1 MEQCYF
7 KGDIFYIYPKDYTE
21 CEQRGGRPA
30 IIVSNNVGNDHSP
43 VVEIVYLTGQEK
55 KELPTHVKID
65 SAKIPSVALCEQITT
80 VSKTRIGQFINSVT
94 QNELQEIDRAM
105 LLSLDINSNIKGT
118 KVLEAW
124 GKMLD
129 DLTSEDEEGRF
140 VKKVMEVDIPVPKV
154 PNTPMVPIPVNTEM
168 DPKYIQACTERDV
181 YKELYMNLLKE
192 IRRTA

>member
-7 KGDIFYIYPKDYTE
+7 KGDIFYIYPKNVTE
-21 CEQRGGRPA
+21 CEQTGGRPA

-43 VVEIVYLTGQEK
+43 VVEVVYLTGQEK
-55 KELPTHVKID
+55 KPLPTHVKID
-65 SAKIPSVALCEQITT
+65 SANIPSVALCEQITT
-80 VSKTRIGQFINSVT
+80 VSKKRIGQYINSVT
-94 QNELQEIDRAM
+94 QTELQEIDRAM

-118 KVLEAW
+118 KQLEAW

-129 DLTSEDEEGRF
+129 ELTREDEANR
-140 VKKVMEVDIPVPKV
+140 VMKKAMEEDIIVPKV
-154 PNTPMVPIPVNTEM
+154 PNTPMVPVPVNIEM

-192 IRRTA
+192 MKRTA